1 MTGMEI
7 VAPSVQ
13 RISTTLPSLL
23 FALGILVVGYVI
35 AKIAA
40 GLVGRAL
47 GRTRLDARTAEA
59 LGLTGA
65 GAPATVR
72 SVVARIAFWLVM
84 LFVFIGFFNKLGLTM
99 VAEPLRDVADAIARV
114 APSVLH
120 ACLIFAVAWILAGL
134 LRWLVVKALTRL
146 DVERRFGHFLVPEG
160 TDPRGL
166 AQTMGTL
173 TFSLVLLLAIPPF
186 LAALGQSALVAP
198 LSEMLRVLFSYLPNV
213 AAAVVSVGLGWVVAR
228 ILRQVVSNLLV
239 GVGLDR
245 AAERAGL
252 GPVPG
257 GVRPS
262 ALVAT
267 VVYFVVWIPFIIAG
281 LDALKIE
288 AVSRP
293 AINALETLL
302 AWVPRGLG
310 GAVLLILAW
319 IVSRL
324 VGTLVTQLLRGVG
337 FDGLPARLGLAAL
350 ESPAGR
356 TPSDLAGL
364 IVRTLV
370 LVFAIVETFEV
381 IGLHRLAGFGDRLVA
396 FMINVVIATAIV
408 GVGLWAGNLVQRL
421 VRGTARPNGGS
432 PFPDDRHLREVRR
445 GGLCLRH
452 GAPADRFRRDDRG
465 VGVRPPLRGGL
476 PGPGARLRPWLS
488 GGGSARRRAR
498 HRRGRRLGVE
508 ARDCVSMNR
517 PEELARAEDRGRAPA
532 EAPRA
537 RDDRSA
543 FSAPTLTN

>member
-13 RISTTLPSLL
+13 RISTTLPSFL

-40 GLVGRAL
+40 GVVSRAL

-59 LGLTGA
+59 LGLTKPDAA
-65 GAPATVR
+65 GAVR
-72 SVVARIAFWLVM
+72 SVAARITFWLLM
-84 LFVFIGFFNKLGLTM
+84 LFVLIGFFNKLGLTL
-99 VAEPLRDVADAIARV
+99 VAEPLTHVADAIVRV

-120 ACLIFAVAWILAGL
+120 AGLVLVVAWILAGL

-146 DVERRFGHFLVPEG
+146 DVERRFGHFFVPEG

-173 TFSLVLLLAIPPF
+173 TFSLVLLLAVPPF

-228 ILRQVVSNLLV
+228 ILRQVVGNLLV
-239 GVGLDR
+239 AAGLDR

-319 IVSRL
+319 VVSRL
-324 VGTLVTQLLRGVG
+324 VGSLVTQLLRGVG
-337 FDGLPARLGLAAL
+337 FDALPARLGLGTL
-350 ESPAGR
+350 QSPAGR

-370 LVFAIVETFEV
+370 LVFAVVETFEV

-396 FMINVVIATAIV
+396 FLVNVVIATAIV
-408 GVGLWAGNLVQRL
+408 GIGVWAGNLVQKL
-421 VRGTARPNGGS
+421 VEGPLART
-432 PFPDDRHLREVRR
+432 
-445 GGLCLRH
+445 
-452 GAPADRFRRDDRG
+452 
-465 VGVRPPLRGGL
+465 
-476 PGPGARLRPWLS
+476 GARHSQTIAVLAKYAVVIFAFAMALQQIGFGETIVVS
-488 GGGSARRRAR
+488 AFVLLFGAVCLALALAFGLGSR
-498 HRRGRRLGVE
+498 E
-508 ARDCVSMNR
+508 AA
-517 PEELARAEDRGRAPA
+517 ARAVDRALGDGVVLG
-532 EAPRA
+532 PRPG
-537 RDDRSA
+537 S
-543 FSAPTLTN
+543 SSS

>member
-319 IVSRL
+319 IISRL

-350 ESPAGR
+350 QSPAGR

-364 IVRTLV
+364 IVRALV

-408 GVGLWAGNLVQRL
+408 GVGLWAGNLVEGL
-421 VRGTARPNGGS
+421 VRGPLART
-432 PFPDDRHLREVRR
+432 
-445 GGLCLRH
+445 
-452 GAPADRFRRDDRG
+452 
-465 VGVRPPLRGGL
+465 
-476 PGPGARLRPWLS
+476 GARHPQTIATFARYAVVVFAFAMALQQIGFGETIVVWAFVLLF
-488 GGGSARRRAR
+488 GAVCLALALAFGLGSR
-498 HRRGRRLGVE
+498 E
-508 ARDCVSMNR
+508 AA
-517 PEELARAEDRGRAPA
+517 ARAVARAIGEGAGSGSRPGTA
-532 EAPRA
+532 
-537 RDDRSA
+537 
-543 FSAPTLTN
+543 

>member
-1 MTGMEI
+1 
-7 VAPSVQ
+7 
-13 RISTTLPSLL
+13 
-23 FALGILVVGYVI
+23 VI

-40 GLVGRAL
+40 GLVSRAL
-47 GRTRLDARTAEA
+47 GRTNLDARAAEA
-59 LGLTGA
+59 LGFTKPD
-65 GAPATVR
+65 APATVR
-72 SVVARIAFWLVM
+72 SVVARIAFWLIM
-84 LFVFIGFFNKLGLTM
+84 LFVLIGFFNQIGLPL
-99 VAEPLRDVADAIARV
+99 VAEPLTHVADTVARV
-114 APSVLH
+114 APSLLH
-120 ACLIFAVAWILAGL
+120 ASLIFVVAWILAGF
-134 LRWLVVKALTRL
+134 LRWLVVKTLTRL

-166 AQTMGTL
+166 SQTMGTL
-173 TFSLVLLLAIPPF
+173 TFYLVLLLAIPPF

-198 LSEMLRVLFSYLPNV
+198 LSEMLRILLSYLPTV

-262 ALVAT
+262 GLVAT

-319 IVSRL
+319 VVSRM

-337 FDGLPARLGLAAL
+337 FDGLPARLGLAEL
-350 ESPAGR
+350 QSPAGR

-370 LVFAIVETFEV
+370 LVLATVETFEV

-408 GVGLWAGNLVQRL
+408 GVGLWAGNLVEGL
-421 VRGTARPNGGS
+421 VRG
-432 PFPDDRHLREVRR
+432 
-445 GGLCLRH
+445 
-452 GAPADRFRRDDRG
+452 
-465 VGVRPPLRGGL
+465 PLTRT
-476 PGPGARLRPWLS
+476 GARHPQTIAAFSKYAVVIFAFAMALQQIGFGETIVVWAFVLLF
-488 GGGSARRRAR
+488 GAVCLAVALAFGLGSR
-498 HRRGRRLGVE
+498 E
-508 ARDCVSMNR
+508 AA
-517 PEELARAEDRGRAPA
+517 ARAVDRALGEGVVLGSRPG
-532 EAPRA
+532 
-537 RDDRSA
+537 S
-543 FSAPTLTN
+543 SSS